1 MERKLVIDGFSILKY
16 LPFYDKSSPS
26 IALLD
31 RMTRDREKS
40 HAAALWHQNGNNVEI
55 RTYSKKIRCW
65 EFNALCDISLCK
77 SSAHL
82 RFFQSLRY

>member
-40 HAAALWHQNGNNVEI
+40 HAAAFWHQNGNNVVLA
-55 RTYSKKIRCW
+55 SKWKQRRNSHIFKENTLLGIQC
-65 EFNALCDISLCK
+65 IV
-77 SSAHL
+77 
-82 RFFQSLRY
+82 